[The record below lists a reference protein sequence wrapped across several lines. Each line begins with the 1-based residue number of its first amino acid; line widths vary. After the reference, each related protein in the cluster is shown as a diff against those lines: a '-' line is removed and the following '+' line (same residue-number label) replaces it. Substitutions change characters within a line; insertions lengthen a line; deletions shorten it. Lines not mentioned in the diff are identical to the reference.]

1 MLDLVKGHVW
11 SFHFG
16 VKVIIGPKGH
26 FHDINCALLL
36 LLGPG
41 SSVGA

>member
-1 MLDLVKGHVW
+1 MLDLDEGHVQ
-11 SFHFG
+11 SFCFG

-26 FHDINCALLL
+26 FHDVDYISLS